1 MLIIVQ
7 NVIRFFRRKK
17 LLIFVSTARI
27 HMILTIE
34 NFMLIGAILLFVSI
48 IVSRNSSRSGLPM
61 LVFFLGVGML
71 AGSEGIGGIQFNDP
85 QIAQF
90 IGVISLCVILFSSG
104 LDTDWGRVK
113 PVLGRGI
120 LLSTVGVMLTTAIL
134 GLFVWQ
140 ITDFTIYEA
149 LLLGAI
155 VSSTDA
161 AAVFSILRE
170 KNIAL
175 KSGLRPT
182 LELES
187 GSNDPMAFVLVI
199 ALLELTLDSSG
210 NFGVVVQDFIAHMAV
225 GAVAGFGFGYIGKQ
239 IINHIRLSYEG
250 LYPILLLS
258 LVYIS
263 FYATDLIEGNGFLA
277 VYICAVYLGNQKLM
291 HKRTILKM
299 FDATA
304 WLMQI
309 ILFLTLGL
317 LVYPSHIVPFIGIGL
332 LIAGFLILI
341 ARPIAVFVSLLPF
354 RFPAREK
361 FFISW
366 VGLRGAVPIV
376 FATYPLLAGVDK
388 SGVIFNVVFFI
399 SITSVLIQGTT
410 LPLVARWLK
419 VTVPRSMRQQTAI
432 DRLLDDE
439 DKSALEEIIIPEGSY
454 AVGKRIVDIRFP
466 TTSIIAMIRRGDR
479 FVTPKGSTVIEA
491 CDVLMVLSEDRKFLP
506 IVYRSLKIPY
516 ANSPETP
523 SDIPLRKQAMRLR
536 SWFRKRG

>member
-1 MLIIVQ
+1 M
-7 NVIRFFRRKK
+7 
-17 LLIFVSTARI
+17 T
-27 HMILTIE
+27 LTIE
-34 NFMLIGAILLFVSI
+34 NFMLIGALLLFVSI
-48 IVSRNSSRSGLPM
+48 VIARNSARFGLPM
-61 LVFFLGVGML
+61 LIFFLGVGML
-71 AGSEGIGGIQFNDP
+71 AGSEGIAGIQFNDP
-85 QIAQF
+85 KAAQF
-90 IGVISLCVILFSSG
+90 IGVISLCIILFSSG
-104 LDTDWGRVK
+104 LETDWSRVG
-113 PVLGRGI
+113 PVLGRGL
-120 LLSTVGVMLTTAIL
+120 LLSTVGVALTATAV

-140 ITDFTIYEA
+140 VTDFTLPEG

-170 KNIAL
+170 KNLAL
-175 KSGLRPT
+175 KPGLRPT

-199 ALLELTLDSSG
+199 AMLELVVNSASG
-210 NFGVVVQDFIAHMAV
+210 FTDVIQSFIAHMAV
-225 GAVAGFGFGYIGKQ
+225 GAVAGFGFGFVGKE
-239 IINHIRLSYEG
+239 IINRIKLSFEG
-250 LYPILLLS
+250 LYPILMLS

-263 FYATDLIEGNGFLA
+263 FYATDLMDGNGFLA
-277 VYICAVYLGNQKLM
+277 VYICGVYLGNQKLI

-317 LVYPSHIVPFIGIGL
+317 LVYPSHIVPFIGIG
-332 LIAGFLILI
+332 IAISVFLILI
-341 ARPIAVFVSLLPF
+341 ARPIAVFISLLPF
-354 RFPAREK
+354 NFSSREK

-376 FATYPLLAGVDK
+376 FATYPMLAGIDK
-388 SGVIFNVVFFI
+388 AGVIFNVVFFI

-410 LPLVARWLK
+410 LPVIARWLK

-439 DKSALEEIIIPEGSY
+439 DKSALEEIIIPEGSF

-466 TTSIIAMIRRGDR
+466 ATSIIAMIRRGER

-491 CDVLMVLSEDRKFLP
+491 CDVLMILSEDRKDLP
-506 IVYRSLKIPY
+506 AVYSSLKIPF
-516 ANSPETP
+516 ANATETP
-523 SDIPLRKQAMRLR
+523 PDRPLRKQAMRLR
-536 SWFRKRG
+536 SLFRKRG